1 MLYELEHKPLSAHE
15 ARMRRM
21 SGGYVPIALYLDA
34 KSVFAAVTATF
45 IKQPA
50 DKSLLC
56 HVQYLR
62 ELLDKGILSFLFW
75 IDTRDM
81 GADGLTKGA
90 VARSLLHTY
99 MGGCMTLDHVFESWC
114 SKAGPKG
121 ESHQTEASGHLALC

>member
-1 MLYELEHKPLSAHE
+1 MLYELEHKPVSAHE
-15 ARMRRM
+15 ARIRRM
-21 SGGYVPIALYLDA
+21 SGGYVPIDLYLDA

-50 DKSLLC
+50 EKSLLC

-62 ELLDKGILSFLFW
+62 ELLDKGMLAYLFW

-90 VARSLLHTY
+90 VTRALLHTY
-99 MGGCMTLDHVFESWC
+99 MGGSMTLDHAYESWC
-114 SKAGPKG
+114 RKVNTSG
-121 ESHQTEASGHLALC
+121 ESRQTEATGSLATQ